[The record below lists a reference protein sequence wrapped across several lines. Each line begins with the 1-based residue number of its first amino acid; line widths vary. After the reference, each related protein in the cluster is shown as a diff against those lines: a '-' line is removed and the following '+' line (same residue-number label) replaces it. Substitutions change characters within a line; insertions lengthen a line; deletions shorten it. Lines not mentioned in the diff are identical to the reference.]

1 MLKKIAVPI
10 RYIYTHPLTK
20 DSKFSALLRFFNW
33 QITSRLS
40 KNSLQVKWMSNLK
53 LSMHKGMHGATG
65 CIYVGLPE
73 FNDMSFLLHFLDAKS
88 NFIDIGANVG
98 VYSLLAAGVQKS
110 KTIAIEPIPQTF
122 QYLTANI
129 QLNQLEDLVNS
140 YNIGLSDKK
149 GELYFTKDK
158 DTINHV
164 TDIESENTVNV
175 KVDILDNLLSS
186 TVLLSTLIKL
196 DVEGFE
202 YHVLSGG
209 INTLNNEN
217 VMALIVEL
225 NGSGDKYGL
234 SDEMVDKQLIAYD
247 FGKYDYNPF
256 TRELNALTEFHNEA
270 NTLYIKNSKL
280 NVVKEKLKAA
290 PPFQILNKTI

>member
-1 MLKKIAVPI
+1 MFKKIAVPI

-20 DSKFSALLRFFNW
+20 NSKLSALLRFFNW

-40 KNSLQVKWMSNLK
+40 KNNQQIKWIGNLK

-98 VYSLLAAGVQKS
+98 VYSLLAAGTQKS

-122 QYLTANI
+122 QYLTTNI
-129 QLNQLEDLVNS
+129 QLNQLENLVNC

-149 GELYFTKDK
+149 GELHFTKDK

-164 TDIESENTVNV
+164 TAVKSENTINV
-175 KVDILDNLLSS
+175 KVDTLDNLLSHTS
-186 TVLLSTLIKL
+186 LSSTLIKL

-209 INTLNNEN
+209 SNTLNNEN

-225 NGSGDKYGL
+225 NGSSDKYEL
-234 SDEMVDKQLIAYD
+234 SDEMVDKQLVTYG
-247 FGKYDYNPF
+247 FEKYDYNPF
-256 TRELNALTEFHNEA
+256 TRELTALTQFHHEA
-270 NTLYIKNSKL
+270 NTLYIRNSKL
-280 NVVKEKLKAA
+280 SAIKEKLKAA
-290 PPFQILNKTI
+290 PSFQILNKTI

>member
-1 MLKKIAVPI
+1 MFKKIAVPI

-20 DSKFSALLRFFNW
+20 DSKLSALLRFFNW

-40 KNSLQVKWMSNLK
+40 KNSQQVKWIDNLK
-53 LSMHKGMHGATG
+53 ISMHKGMHGATG

-98 VYSLLAAGVQKS
+98 VYSLLAAGIQKS
-110 KTIAIEPIPQTF
+110 KTISIEPIPQTF
-122 QYLTANI
+122 QYLTTNI
-129 QLNQLEDLVNS
+129 QLNQLENLVNA

-164 TDIESENTVNV
+164 TAIKSENTVNV
-175 KVDILDNLLSS
+175 KVDTLDNLLSNTALS
-186 TVLLSTLIKL
+186 STLIKL

-209 INTLNNEN
+209 TNTLNNEN

-225 NGSGDKYGL
+225 NGSSDKYEL
-234 SDEMVDKQLIAYD
+234 SDKMVDKQLVAYG
-247 FGKYDYNPF
+247 FKKYDYNPF
-256 TRELNALTEFHNEA
+256 TRELKALTQFHNEA
-270 NTLYIKNSKL
+270 NTLYIRNSKL
-280 NVVKEKLKAA
+280 SVVKEKLKAA
-290 PPFQILNKTI
+290 PSFQILNKTI

>member
-1 MLKKIAVPI
+1 MFKKIAVPI

-40 KNSLQVKWMSNLK
+40 KNSQQVKWMGDIK
-53 LSMHKGMHGATG
+53 LSMQKEMHGATG

-88 NFIDIGANVG
+88 NLIDIGANVG
-98 VYSLLAAGVQKS
+98 VYSLLSAGVQKS

-122 QYLTANI
+122 QYLTTNI
-129 QLNQLEDLVNS
+129 QLNQLENLVTA

-149 GELYFTKDK
+149 GELHFTKDK

-164 TDIESENTVNV
+164 TAIKSENTISVNV
-175 KVDILDNLLSS
+175 DTLDNLLANTDLS
-186 TVLLSTLIKL
+186 STLIKL

-209 INTLNNEN
+209 TNTLNNEN

-234 SDEMVDKQLIAYD
+234 NDEMVDKQLLTYG
-247 FGKYDYNPF
+247 FEKYDYNPF
-256 TRELNALTEFHNEA
+256 TRELKVLTKFHDKA
-270 NTLYIKNSKL
+270 NTLYIRNSKL
-280 NVVKEKLKAA
+280 SVVKEKLKAA